1 MRKSVALLFIVGVVV
16 GCSRQDAEVLGRIGA
31 KVSARAGKLLTDE
44 PNGKLV
50 RSLPLLQPPGAAV
63 KPGEP
68 EAKNGSRLSVGP

>member
-1 MRKSVALLFIVGVVV
+1 MRKSVAWLFSIVVV
-16 GCSRQDAEVLGRIGA
+16 AGCSRQDAEILGRIGT

-50 RSLPLLQPPGAAV
+50 RSLPLLQPPTASV

-68 EAKNGSRLSVGP
+68 DAKDGSRLSVP